1 MCGCTIVHVTNFN
14 QNDHRNHDY
23 QIISIVDPL
32 PCHVSIHKHITSTN
46 CLSEWY
52 TQYTP
57 KAKPTLFPEHKFK
70 LAIGSKVQNPHHHHY
85 HLQLC
90 SKAKPKKHGQSQQ
103 RQQHRSLHLL
113 DLRHQI
119 LLWQRPSSPMAP
131 VCLSLSLSLWVAL
144 LMVLKSK
151 TVWHFVYTEGSERW
165 RIRCLRRFWTR
176 SCHGF
181 CRSARRPSIPI
192 AVTKTTYDTSAFGY
206 SWYFI
211 SPSLFLFFLFFIFFL
226 MISILGR
233 WVS

>member
-1 MCGCTIVHVTNFN
+1 MIHTIHPQSKAHTIP
-14 QNDHRNHDY
+14 RT
-23 QIISIVDPL
+23 QIQISHWLQSP
-32 PCHVSIHKHITSTN
+32 
-46 CLSEWY
+46 
-52 TQYTP
+52 
-57 KAKPTLFPEHKFK
+57 
-70 LAIGSKVQNPHHHHY
+70 NPHHHHY

-131 VCLSLSLSLWVAL
+131 VCPSLSLSFSLWVAL

-151 TVWHFVYTEGSERW
+151 IVWHFVYTEGSERW
-165 RIRCLRRFWTR
+165 RIRCLRKLWTR

-206 SWYFI
+206 SWYFT
-211 SPSLFLFFLFFIFFL
+211 SPSLFLFFFFFSFSSWWFRFWVVGFL
-226 MISILGR
+226 RSCLVPVEMKGKDVKSNLD
-233 WVS
+233 VL